1 MTARAFA
8 ATIFAVLFLQ
18 ASALVAQAPIP
29 ASAQPNDDPP
39 TAVVLCY
46 HIVESPQDPR
56 MEISREAFQQ
66 QMRYLAMTG
75 YNVIPLRDLYDFVT
89 GRKAT
94 IPKNAVVI
102 TIDDGWRSTY
112 TEVFPE
118 MKRRH
123 FPFTVFVYPRIIG
136 QTSHAMTWKQVRE
149 LSDAGVDIQSHS
161 LSHPFLTHRRHSAL
175 DDKAYA
181 GWLER
186 ELAESKKILERETG
200 KGVEFIAYPY
210 GDYDHNVVKTA
221 IKAGYT
227 AGLTCEGGP
236 VRRGSDPLRMRRL
249 AIDKRMDF
257 TTYRHLLG
265 AGQMQL
271 AGMTPHPGQVL
282 DTLTLVA
289 NVNGSPAS
297 VAAPPPMTIS
307 AKIAAY
313 KRLDPKSVGM
323 TLMSASGSEPFSYDP
338 RDGSITL
345 TIKEALKGKF
355 QRALVW
361 ANDVKTGK
369 RVEAMWSFRL
379 PDSPPQTV
387 DSTCPPKDTVPATLP
402 TQLAAPGLAPALATP
417 PANGGTM
424 TIPTAAPAGPRADA
438 QLPHAIPRPH

>member
-1 MTARAFA
+1 M
-8 ATIFAVLFLQ
+8 
-18 ASALVAQAPIP
+18 P
-29 ASAQPNDDPP
+29 ASAPVPLPVAPQTSDDPP
-39 TAVVLCY
+39 PTALVLCY

-136 QTSHAMTWKQVRE
+136 QTAHAMTWKQVRE
-149 LSDAGVDIQSHS
+149 MSDAGVDIQSHS
-161 LSHPFLTHRRHSAL
+161 LSHPFLTHRRHVAL

-181 GWLER
+181 GWLQR
-186 ELAESKKILERETG
+186 ELAESKRILEQETG
-200 KGVEFIAYPY
+200 KSVEFIAYPY
-210 GDYDHNVVKTA
+210 GDYDRNVVKTA
-221 IKAGYT
+221 VKAGYA
-227 AGLTCEGGP
+227 AGLTCEYGP
-236 VRRGSDPLRMRRL
+236 VRRGSDPLRMRRF

-257 TTYRHLLG
+257 STYRHLLG
-265 AGQMQL
+265 ANQMLL
-271 AGMTPHPGQVL
+271 ADMTPHPGQVL
-282 DTLTLVA
+282 DTLTVVPTG
-289 NVNGSPAS
+289 NSSPAPS
-297 VAAPPPMTIS
+297 AAPPSPTTIS
-307 AKIAAY
+307 AKIPGY
-313 KRLDPKSVGM
+313 RRLDPKSVGM
-323 TLMSASGSEPFSYDP
+323 TLMSAAGSAPFSYDP
-338 RDGSITL
+338 RDGSISV

-361 ANDVKTGK
+361 ANEVKTGK

-379 PDSPPQTV
+379 PDPPPPPV
-387 DSTCPPKDTVPATLP
+387 DPNCPPKDAVPTVLPTLLP
-402 TQLAAPGLAPALATP
+402 TQLAAPVVTTP
-417 PANGGTM
+417 PVNGGTPASPA
-424 TIPTAAPAGPRADA
+424 TSPAGPRAEA
-438 QLPHAIPRPH
+438 QLPHAQARPH